1 MDSNIAATDIELF
14 INELISALE
23 REITGPNGDAF
34 LEGLGVI
41 FGLIVGAL
49 AVTAIGLIINLICRW
64 RIFTKAGEKGWKSL
78 IPVYNTYLEYTF
90 T

>member
-64 RIFTKAGEKGWKSL
+64 RIFSERRASRWFSL
-78 IPVYNTYLEYTF
+78 LATVP
-90 T
+90 